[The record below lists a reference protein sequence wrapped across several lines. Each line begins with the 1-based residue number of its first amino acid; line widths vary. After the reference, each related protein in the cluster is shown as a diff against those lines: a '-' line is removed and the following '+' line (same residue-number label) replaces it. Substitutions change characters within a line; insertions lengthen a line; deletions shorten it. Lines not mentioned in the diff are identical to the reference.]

1 MLVVVALMCRV
12 AAAVMHVIH
21 MVAVRYRDVSAALPM
36 HMVVT
41 FVGTVP
47 RNLTFVEMPV
57 VGAMDMPVVDVIHMI
72 SVRHSHVPAR
82 LPVDVGVTAVFLMYR
97 RSHRTSSEVG
107 SASPQALIHC

>member
-1 MLVVVALMCRV
+1 VLVVVALMCRV
-12 AAAVMHVIH
+12 TTAVMHVIH

-36 HMVVT
+36 HMVVAI
-41 FVGTVP
+41 VGTVA
-47 RNLTFVEMPV
+47 RRLAFVEMSV

-72 SVRHSHVPAR
+72 SVRDSHVPAR
-82 LPVDVGVTAVFLMYR
+82 LPVDMGVTTVFLMYR